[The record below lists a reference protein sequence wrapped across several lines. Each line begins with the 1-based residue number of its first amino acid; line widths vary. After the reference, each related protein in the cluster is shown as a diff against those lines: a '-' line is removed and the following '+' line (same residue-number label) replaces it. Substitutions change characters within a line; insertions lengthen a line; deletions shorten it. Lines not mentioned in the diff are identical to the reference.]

1 MEDQWMPK
9 LALDPE
15 LVPMKITTQL
25 KQCVPGRLCNRKPT
39 ITKEEVLHAKY
50 PDPMHQKE
58 VYQETMEVIQNLQ

>member
-1 MEDQWMPK
+1 

-15 LVPMKITTQL
+15 LVPVKITTHVEAACAREVL
-25 KQCVPGRLCNRKPT
+25 KSKPF

-58 VYQETMEVIQNLQ
+58 VYQETME